1 MKRALITIA
10 AIGILAPA
18 AWVAGANA
26 QYMGSPP
33 PPGYGPSPAYGP
45 SQGYDQSQR
54 STRRAYRRSARQPS
68 GPGGGLVYTPG
79 SGPPPYD
86 VPRQATA
93 QVPWEWHAGPARVD
107 AALCASSTPMR
118 VAVTAIKSRARLLR
132 RLPGADAAPSS

>member
-33 PPGYGPSPAYGP
+33 SPGYGPSPAYGP

-93 QVPWEWHAGPARVD
+93 QGPWEWHAGPGPSRRGSMCVKHTD
-107 AALCASSTPMR
+107 AGRGYGYQEPCPPPKK
-118 VAVTAIKSRARLLR
+118 TAGR
-132 RLPGADAAPSS
+132 

>member
-93 QVPWEWHAGPARVD
+93 QGPWEWHAGPGPSRRGSMCVKHTD
-107 AALCASSTPMR
+107 AGRGYGYQEPCPPPKK
-118 VAVTAIKSRARLLR
+118 TAGR
-132 RLPGADAAPSS
+132 